1 LFFCGHLLPL
11 SETVYHIFTTSGT
24 VVLVITK
31 QNTAAVVLTAA
42 LVRTAQQRLLDIRSF
57 FVLIIDMGITLLAGA
72 LGSLVGLYAGSVVA
86 DLGYTPAFSAVFR
99 SLMPLALPDRCAE
112 LIASIYVVTYLAF
125 SLPAI
130 IA

>member
-1 LFFCGHLLPL
+1 
-11 SETVYHIFTTSGT
+11 
-24 VVLVITK
+24 
-31 QNTAAVVLTAA
+31 
-42 LVRTAQQRLLDIRSF
+42 
-57 FVLIIDMGITLLAGA
+57 MGITLLAGA

-86 DLGYTPAFSAVFR
+86 GLGYTPAFSAVFR

-130 IA
+130 IAGVAVTHYSLRKTTYVYGLLVMFLAAMTALALWRRRASPRSAVGARR